1 MAEGQNNTNAELI
14 KAINALSQA
23 CSTLTTQIKSVDSTV
38 QASTKATEDNTDSQ
52 EKSTDI
58 TKKTVE
64 NFEQGSKSDQ
74 IILTMSE
81 MLSKAGIR
89 SEKTQ
94 KEMNEYL
101 KTLKDVT
108 GSSEIK
114 LTDKGYVGS
123 VTEEQKGLLKA
134 ANDYFKVQLEY
145 AKKQDERSAKLLEQ
159 ELKQKEREAKQGLTK
174 DKVQDALGGSFEDSI
189 LRGFLKDATSQI
201 TGITEGIAGSVV
213 GVVGSAIAKTIESI

>member
-1 MAEGQNNTNAELI
+1 MAEGQNNTNTELI
-14 KAINALSQA
+14 RAINALSQA

-52 EKSTDI
+52 EKNTDI
-58 TKKTVE
+58 AKQTSEKLGQE
-64 NFEQGSKSDQ
+64 SKSDQ

-81 MLSKAGIR
+81 MLSKAGVK
-89 SEKTQ
+89 SKKTQ
-94 KEMNEYL
+94 EEMNEFL

-114 LTDKGYVGS
+114 LTDEGFKGS

-134 ANDYFKVQLEY
+134 ANDYFKTQLEY
-145 AKKQDERSAKLLEQ
+145 AKKQDERSAKSLEL
-159 ELKQKEREAKQGLTK
+159 ELKQKEREAKQGVTK
-174 DKVQDALGGSFEDSI
+174 NDVMNALGGSFEDSV
-189 LRGFLKDATSQI
+189 LSGFLKDATSEI
-201 TGITEGIAGSVV
+201 TGITEGIASSVV

>member
-1 MAEGQNNTNAELI
+1 MAEGQNNTNTELI

-58 TKKTVE
+58 TKKTVK

-101 KTLKDVT
+101 KTNLKT
-108 GSSEIK
+108 
-114 LTDKGYVGS
+114 KGICVEFKE
-123 VTEEQKGLLKA
+123 VNDQTILKGLIKPYPFPVVFDIHLDNK
-134 ANDYFKVQLEY
+134 NI
-145 AKKQDERSAKLLEQ
+145 LEQ
-159 ELKQKEREAKQGLTK
+159 GADNKC
-174 DKVQDALGGSFEDSI
+174 
-189 LRGFLKDATSQI
+189 
-201 TGITEGIAGSVV
+201 
-213 GVVGSAIAKTIESI
+213 